1 MRNLLLLLIP
11 LYLCFHL
18 FTLSRF
24 PIPEFEE
31 AMMASAASGMYT
43 NGLEFINQ
51 DWGVLQT
58 KVIQNS
64 PLIIFANKFL
74 ISNLENILF
83 THRIIGVSF
92 GFILLLLVF
101 VYFTHLE
108 NGSYKNASAL
118 LILALF
124 FDPILNKAVHA
135 NVAILT
141 GVFFFL
147 VSLRNEILNREYK
160 FYSTIISGFF
170 MAIAM
175 LAYFPIVVFIP
186 FILLFK
192 SVNAISD
199 LLKQQ
204 YVKTYHLLFWPLAI
218 ILFYCPW
225 PIYYHINIFNSLLE
239 VWTPH
244 FFWEIH
250 QSVPFVYYILIIFS
264 VILLIYGLIQN
275 KYEIEYSKNII
286 LFCGIILTFFFADP
300 AWVNNII
307 LVVPFFYL
315 MLFCLLPLNSTANE
329 ARAGRYIPIALLL
342 GLNVIF
348 FLVQALYVLVDY
360 NNRSGIEQKQFIQ
373 KMIPA
378 DSAVIGDSRTCFS
391 SLENRNLFYPLK
403 TSLELNAK
411 LTTSSI
417 RYVAISEHLE
427 NHDKFAQ
434 NTLEYRNY
442 QKLGT
447 IHYESSDI
455 SRFLSG
461 MFISDQAE
469 KDLFSTTVYRK
480 RR

>member
-1 MRNLLLLLIP
+1 
-11 LYLCFHL
+11 
-18 FTLSRF
+18 
-24 PIPEFEE
+24 
-31 AMMASAASGMYT
+31 MASAASGMYT
-43 NGLEFINQ
+43 NGVEFINH

-64 PLIIFANKFL
+64 PLIIFVNKFL
-74 ISNLENILF
+74 ISNLDNILF

-101 VYFTHLE
+101 IYFTHLE

-118 LILALF
+118 LVLALF
-124 FDPILNKAVHA
+124 FDPILNKAVHG
-135 NVAILT
+135 NGAILT

-147 VSLRNEILNREYK
+147 ISLRNEILNRDYK

-175 LAYFPIVVFIP
+175 LAYFPIVVFVP

-192 SVNAISD
+192 SINAISD

-204 YVKTYHLLFWPLAI
+204 YVKIYHLLFWPLSI

-225 PIYYHINIFNSLLE
+225 PIYYHINIFNALLE
-239 VWTPH
+239 TWTPH
-244 FFWEIH
+244 FFWEIN
-250 QSVPFVYYILIIFS
+250 QSIPFVYYILIAFS
-264 VILLIYGLIQN
+264 ILLLICSLIQN
-275 KYEIEYSKNII
+275 GYEIEYSKNII
-286 LFCGIILTFFFADP
+286 LFSGIILSFFFADP
-300 AWVNNII
+300 DWVNNIV
-307 LVVPFFYL
+307 LVLPFFYL
-315 MLFCLLPLNSTANE
+315 IMFCLLPLNSTANE

-348 FLVQALYVLVDY
+348 FLVQTLYVLVDY

-378 DSAVIGDSRTCFS
+378 DSSVIGDSRTCFS
-391 SLENRNLFYPLK
+391 SLENRNIFYPLK
-403 TSLELNAK
+403 SSLELNAK
-411 LTTSSI
+411 ITTSST

-442 QKLGT
+442 QKLGS

-455 SRFLSG
+455 SRFLSA
-461 MFISDQAE
+461 MFISDHAE
-469 KDLFSTTVYRK
+469 NDLFSTTVYRK
-480 RR
+480 RQ

>member
-1 MRNLLLLLIP
+1 
-11 LYLCFHL
+11 
-18 FTLSRF
+18 
-24 PIPEFEE
+24 
-31 AMMASAASGMYT
+31 MASAASGMYT
-43 NGLEFINQ
+43 NGVEFINH

-64 PLIIFANKFL
+64 PLIIFVNKFL
-74 ISNLENILF
+74 ISNLDNILF

-101 VYFTHLE
+101 IYFTHLE

-118 LILALF
+118 LVLALF
-124 FDPILNKAVHA
+124 FDPILNKAVHG
-135 NVAILT
+135 NGAILT

-147 VSLRNEILNREYK
+147 ISLRNEILNRDYK

-175 LAYFPIVVFIP
+175 LAYFPIVVFVP

-192 SVNAISD
+192 SINAISD

-204 YVKTYHLLFWPLAI
+204 YVKIYHLLFWPLSI

-225 PIYYHINIFNSLLE
+225 PIYYHINIFNALLE
-239 VWTPH
+239 TWTPH
-244 FFWEIH
+244 FFGEIN
-250 QSVPFVYYILIIFS
+250 QSIPFVYYILIAFS
-264 VILLIYGLIQN
+264 ILLLICSLIQN
-275 KYEIEYSKNII
+275 GYEIEYSKNII
-286 LFCGIILTFFFADP
+286 LFSGIILSFFFADP
-300 AWVNNII
+300 DWVNNIV
-307 LVVPFFYL
+307 LVLPFFYL
-315 MLFCLLPLNSTANE
+315 IMFCLLPLNSTANE

-348 FLVQALYVLVDY
+348 FLVQTLYVLVDY

-378 DSAVIGDSRTCFS
+378 DSSVIGDSRTCFS
-391 SLENRNLFYPLK
+391 SLENRNIFYPLK
-403 TSLELNAK
+403 SSLELNAK
-411 LTTSSI
+411 ITTSST

-442 QKLGT
+442 QKLGS

-455 SRFLSG
+455 SRFLSA
-461 MFISDQAE
+461 MFISDHAE
-469 KDLFSTTVYRK
+469 NDLFSTTVYRK
-480 RR
+480 RQ